1 MDLAD
6 LPLDQLGGQAYGHI
20 IAGDRAKERA
30 EQQYLSAGLYLKEAK
45 ERIARRKDMTWPQF
59 LLAHCNI
66 GKSRANE
73 IIMIAD
79 GRTTLE
85 TLNDRK
91 NMHRSQPA
99 ADRVRVQSAE
109 KTQQKQRHCADT
121 EAAITRIVGKLKKL
135 TIEQLHSFE
144 KAIPDA

>member
-45 ERIARRKDMTWPQF
+45 ERIALRKDMTWPQF

-66 GKSRANE
+66 GKSRAYE
-73 IIMIAD
+73 IIAIAD
-79 GRTTLE
+79 GRTTYEEVLE
-85 TLNDRK
+85 GNRQRK
-91 NMHRSQPA
+91 EAMTARRAEVSVPNG
-99 ADRVRVQSAE
+99 QSPE
-109 KTQQKQRHCADT
+109 KTQQKQ
-121 EAAITRIVGKLKKL
+121 
-135 TIEQLHSFE
+135 QQ
-144 KAIPDA
+144 